1 MSADNNTDKMMT
13 LAHPD
18 RVLVSLRTGSK
29 KQVLADLAKAVA
41 EVAGV
46 HERQVFDVLV
56 ERERLGS
63 TAMGGGIA
71 IPHGRIAGLDRVYEI
86 FARMEK
92 PVDFESLDNQPV
104 DLVYLL
110 LAPAEAGADHLK
122 ALARVSR
129 LLRDASTCAKLRGSD
144 SEAALTSVLTAQY
157 PASHAA

>member
-1 MSADNNTDKMMT
+1 MSSDNKDKTMT

-18 RVLVSLRTGSK
+18 RVLPALRTGSK
-29 KQVLADLAKAVA
+29 KQVLADLAKMAA
-41 EVAGV
+41 EVTGL
-46 HERQVFDVLV
+46 HERQIFDVLV

-63 TAMGGGIA
+63 TGMGAGIA
-71 IPHGRIAGLDRVYEI
+71 IPHGKIAGLTRVYEI

-110 LAPAEAGADHLK
+110 LAPADAGADHLT

-129 LLRDASTCAKLRGSD
+129 LLRDGVTCAKLRGSE
-144 SEAALTSVLTAQY
+144 SEAALMSVLTAQY
-157 PASHAA
+157 PVSNAA

>member
-1 MSADNNTDKMMT
+1 MT
-13 LAHPD
+13 LANPD
-18 RVLVSLRTGSK
+18 RVLASLRGGSK
-29 KQVLADLAKAVA
+29 KQILGDLAKAAA
-41 EVAGV
+41 EATGL
-46 HERQVFDVLV
+46 HERQIFDVLV

-63 TAMGGGIA
+63 TGMGNGIA
-71 IPHGRIAGLDRVYEI
+71 IPHGKIIGLDRVYEV
-86 FARMEK
+86 FARVEK
-92 PVDFESLDNQPV
+92 PVDFDSIDGQPV

-129 LLRDASTCAKLRGSD
+129 LLRDPATCAKLRGSD